1 LTYPQVIM
9 LQHAAWYNR
18 QLLDK
23 RLEAKRQSNTQTF
36 TESLADAPM
45 YHGKRFDELSSDDL
59 IAMSSEDHRGPKI
72 IKTKKDP
79 PEDEPE

>member
-1 LTYPQVIM
+1 M

-23 RLEAKRQSNTQTF
+23 RLEAKRNSNTQTF
-36 TESLADAPM
+36 TESLADSPM

-59 IAMSSEDHRGPKI
+59 IALASGENKGPKL
-72 IKTKKDP
+72 IKIKKDLDP
-79 PEDEPE
+79 DEPE